1 MLASPRSP
9 PSSSRGG
16 CGGGIVVAAEARPS
30 SFPDVVVNPRDR
42 LVDERDDG
50 DGDDAKYDVDGD
62 EEEEEDDDTDA
73 GGDDDD
79 DDDGTRRRL
88 VVCKADIVLPF
99 SEDLAFEYF
108 SDLTR
113 QP

>member
-1 MLASPRSP
+1 M
-9 PSSSRGG
+9 
-16 CGGGIVVAAEARPS
+16 
-30 SFPDVVVNPRDR
+30 
-42 LVDERDDG
+42 DERDDG
-50 DGDDAKYDVDGD
+50 DGNDAKDGMYDD
-62 EEEEEDDDTDA
+62 EEEEDDDDDTDTDA
-73 GGDDDD
+73 GGGGDDDD
-79 DDDGTRRRL
+79 DDDATRKRL

>member
-1 MLASPRSP
+1 M
-9 PSSSRGG
+9 
-16 CGGGIVVAAEARPS
+16 
-30 SFPDVVVNPRDR
+30 
-42 LVDERDDG
+42 DERDDG
-50 DGDDAKYDVDGD
+50 DGDDAKDDMY
-62 EEEEEDDDTDA
+62 DDTDA
-73 GGDDDD
+73 GGGGDDDD
-79 DDDGTRRRL
+79 DDDATRKRL

>member
-1 MLASPRSP
+1 M
-9 PSSSRGG
+9 
-16 CGGGIVVAAEARPS
+16 
-30 SFPDVVVNPRDR
+30 
-42 LVDERDDG
+42 DERDDG
-50 DGDDAKYDVDGD
+50 DGNDAKDGMYDD
-62 EEEEEDDDTDA
+62 EEEEDDDDNDTDA
-73 GGDDDD
+73 GGGGD
-79 DDDGTRRRL
+79 DDDGTRKRL

>member
-1 MLASPRSP
+1 MY
-9 PSSSRGG
+9 
-16 CGGGIVVAAEARPS
+16 
-30 SFPDVVVNPRDR
+30 
-42 LVDERDDG
+42 DD
-50 DGDDAKYDVDGD
+50 
-62 EEEEEDDDTDA
+62 EEEEDDDDTDTDA
-73 GGDDDD
+73 GGGGD
-79 DDDGTRRRL
+79 DDDGTRKRL

>member
-1 MLASPRSP
+1 MY
-9 PSSSRGG
+9 
-16 CGGGIVVAAEARPS
+16 
-30 SFPDVVVNPRDR
+30 
-42 LVDERDDG
+42 DD
-50 DGDDAKYDVDGD
+50 
-62 EEEEEDDDTDA
+62 EEEEDDDDTDTDA
-73 GGDDDD
+73 GGGGDDDD
-79 DDDGTRRRL
+79 ATRKRL

>member
-1 MLASPRSP
+1 M
-9 PSSSRGG
+9 
-16 CGGGIVVAAEARPS
+16 
-30 SFPDVVVNPRDR
+30 
-42 LVDERDDG
+42 DERDDG
-50 DGDDAKYDVDGD
+50 DGNDAKDDAYDDD
-62 EEEEEDDDTDA
+62 EEEEEDDDTDPDSGG
-73 GGDDDD
+73 GGDNDDV
-79 DDDGTRRRL
+79 DDGTRERL